1 MSAAKNVEE
10 EVVVMV
16 VVVLDVPDGRSLS
29 AICNGCYKLPLLS
42 KCALLEIRTVIV
54 LSSEEFRGRGL
65 LLERLIWGS
74 SG

>member
-1 MSAAKNVEE
+1 VEE

-29 AICNGCYKLPLLS
+29 DICNGCYKLPLLS